1 MELEKV
7 LVIRPDG
14 GRLAAVELIVA
25 PSYAD
30 GLTAELLAAAASG
43 LAAAAAGE
51 DVMVVRAD
59 GEELQTV
66 AVQVPSEVADR
77 IIGDALA
84 ERVL

>member
-7 LVIRPDG
+7 LIIRPDG
-14 GRLAAVELIVA
+14 GRLAATELIVA

-30 GLTAELLAAAASG
+30 GLTAELLASAAP
-43 LAAAAAGE
+43 GE

-77 IIGDALA
+77 IIGDALT

>member
-7 LVIRPDG
+7 LIIRPDG
-14 GRLAAVELIVA
+14 GRLAATELIVA

-30 GLTAELLAAAASG
+30 GLTAELLAAAAP
-43 LAAAAAGE
+43 GE
-51 DVMVVRAD
+51 DVLLVRAD
-59 GEELQTV
+59 GEELQLT

-77 IIGDALA
+77 IIGDALT